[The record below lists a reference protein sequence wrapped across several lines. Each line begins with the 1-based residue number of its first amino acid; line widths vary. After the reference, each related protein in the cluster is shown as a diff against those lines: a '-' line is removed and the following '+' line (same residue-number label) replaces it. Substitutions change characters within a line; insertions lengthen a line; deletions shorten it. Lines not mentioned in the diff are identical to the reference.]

1 MRYQPAFEVR
11 VRAAELIKAN
21 GEVKDGVF
29 AYKVGW
35 SDQNVALAVGGGML
49 PKSVA
54 YMRKELFPEPKAEVQ
69 AVLIPRAPLTNH
81 PNDDRTEEKIRSLHG
96 ALASAHSKHK
106 SLRDDFE
113 AHQLQDLET
122 VTRAKVS
129 RTKHNQL
136 CSLLAEVFG
145 DDRFKDCMIEAPHLN
160 GRAKI

>member
-1 MRYQPAFEVR
+1 MRHQPAFEAR
-11 VRAAELIKAN
+11 VRAADLIKAN

-35 SDQNVALAVGGGML
+35 SDQNVALAVGSGMNA
-49 PKSVA
+49 KSVA
-54 YMRKELFPEPKAEVQ
+54 YMRKELFPERPIEVQ
-69 AVLIPRAPLTNH
+69 AVLMPRAPLTNH

-96 ALASAHSKHK
+96 ALASAHAKHK
-106 SLRDDFE
+106 TLRDDFE
-113 AHQLQDLET
+113 AHVQQDLET
-122 VTRAKVS
+122 ISRAKVA